1 MGIFGTLLG
10 GVIADCLA
18 KRLGYHGRPL
28 NVTWFHEVP
37 WFPSLVLLMAEILH
51 QLVGSFSHYL

>member
-28 NVTWFHEVP
+28 NVTWFH
-37 WFPSLVLLMAEILH
+37 
-51 QLVGSFSHYL
+51 GSFHLWFVRILENST